1 MSLRASSSAMHGPVV
16 GWQDTGFAGASGS
29 GHLEG
34 EVPIGGS
41 VGEEVVMGVIVG
53 RGMMIGGCDG
63 EESYFFE
70 ANALLDVLLC
80 FFDAF
85 DEISNALP
93 DLLLFGN

>member
-1 MSLRASSSAMHGPVV
+1 MHGPVV
-16 GWQDTGFAGASGS
+16 GWQDTGFADASES

-41 VGEEVVMGVIVG
+41 VGGGEVVG
-53 RGMMIGGCDG
+53 RGMMICGCDG